1 MIWAFPYFK
10 KERMITMYENYDD
23 TKEKDDVVE
32 NSQYRYSSY
41 QFTGGHIPE
50 EPKKAPKKKSS
61 FIRKAFAS
69 MALGLIFGLFTGT
82 GIYAVNLFTANFSTN
97 QTDITSTETQI
108 GDQSANESDDA
119 NITLSNNEVENT
131 EEATNALATKSTL
144 TDVSGV
150 AEAVMPTVVSIT
162 NMYTEKVDSFWGE
175 QGEYQNEASGSGFI
189 VGENDTELLIA
200 TNNHVVSDADT
211 LSVQFIDGS
220 TAEAQ
225 LKGAQSDVDL
235 AVIAVS
241 IEDLSEDTKS
251 KIKVSTLGDS
261 EDLKVGEPVIAIGN
275 ALGYGQS
282 VTAGVISALNRE
294 VTVDDVTSELIQ
306 TDAAINPGNSGG
318 ALLNIDGEVI
328 GINAVKY
335 AASGVEG
342 MGYAIPISTAQPII
356 DELMN
361 RETKVKVAEEDSAYL
376 GISGVDVTSD
386 VAEMYSMPRGVYVA
400 QVSEGTS
407 AANGGIKKG
416 DIITSFDGQT
426 VQSMDELKR
435 VLEYYAAGT
444 VVDITVQQGSA
455 NGYVEKTVTVMLG
468 KKVN

>member
-1 MIWAFPYFK
+1 
-10 KERMITMYENYDD
+10 MYENYDD
-23 TKEKDDVVE
+23 TKEQENVVE

-41 QFTGGHIPE
+41 QFAGGHIPE
-50 EPKKAPKKKSS
+50 EPKKTPKKKSS
-61 FIRKAFAS
+61 FIKKAFAC
-69 MALGLIFGLFTGT
+69 MALGLIFGLFAGT

-97 QTDITSTETQI
+97 QTDITSTAPQI
-108 GDQSANESDDA
+108 GDQSVNESDKTIEEEK
-119 NITLSNNEVENT
+119 NTLSNNTVENT

-241 IEDLSEDTKS
+241 IKDLSEDTKS

-386 VAEMYSMPRGVYVA
+386 VAEMYSMPKGVYVA

-416 DIITSFDGQT
+416 DIITSFDNQT
-426 VQSMDELKR
+426 VQSMDELKSI
-435 VLEYYAAGT
+435 LEYYAAGT
-444 VVDITVQQGSA
+444 VVDIKVQQASE